1 MSAYPVRRV
10 AAMHDLSCFGRG
22 SLTTILPVLSVL
34 GVQVLPLPT
43 TLLSTH
49 TGGFEGFTFT
59 DLTPELYKIADHWEK
74 LGIRPDAIYT
84 GFLSGAAQ
92 CDFIEDFITRFG
104 GADVLTLIDPVMGD
118 DGELYSQST
127 EALVDRMRELC
138 RRADIIVPN
147 LTEACLLCDVPYPDT
162 AAMSPTALA
171 ACISALLDRLT
182 ALLPDPKSPATGRTV
197 CGGNTR
203 RDDLYIAPTVLLGV
217 KPDAPVMQEEIFGP
231 ILPILTYRNLD
242 EAIQRIRQRP
252 RPLALYLFTR
262 DKAVEKKV
270 LGSVSFGGGCVN
282 DTVLHLA
289 TCHMPFG
296 GVGESGMG
304 GYHGLWSFRTF
315 SHEKSILKRW
325 AKPDIALRYAPF
337 RGKMGKL
344 KKLI

>member
-1 MSAYPVRRV
+1 MYTSAPLASEDLPKIVNQRHFQRLVGLLSSGSV
-10 AAMHDLSCFGRG
+10 AFGAQIDPAERKI
-22 SLTTILPVLSVL
+22 SPTIL
-34 GVQVLPLPT
+34 
-43 TLLSTH
+43 
-49 TGGFEGFTFT
+49 T
-59 DLTPELYKIADHWEK
+59 DVEWD
-74 LGIRPDAIYT
+74 
-84 GFLSGAAQ
+84 S
-92 CDFIEDFITRFG
+92 
-104 GADVLTLIDPVMGD
+104 
-118 DGELYSQST
+118 
-127 EALVDRMRELC
+127 
-138 RRADIIVPN
+138 
-147 LTEACLLCDVPYPDT
+147 
-162 AAMSPTALA
+162 
-171 ACISALLDRLT
+171 
-182 ALLPDPKSPATGRTV
+182 
-197 CGGNTR
+197 
-203 RDDLYIAPTVLLGV
+203 
-217 KPDAPVMQEEIFGP
+217 PVMQEEIFGP

-262 DKAVEKKV
+262 DKAVEDKV

-304 GYHGLWSFRTF
+304 GYHGPWSFRTF